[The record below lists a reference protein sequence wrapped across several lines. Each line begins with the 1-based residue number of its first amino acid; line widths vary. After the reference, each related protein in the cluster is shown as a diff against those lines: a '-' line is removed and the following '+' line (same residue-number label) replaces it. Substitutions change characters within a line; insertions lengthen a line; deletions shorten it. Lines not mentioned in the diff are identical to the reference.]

1 MLFKTTSLI
10 IRNKEMSKLQENP
23 LLNIKDL
30 PDYSKIKA
38 KHIEPALDEMLK
50 KGRALTQL
58 LLEENKSYTW
68 SNLIEPLEISDNE
81 MSRMW
86 SPISHMNGVVN
97 TPELRDAYNACLPKL
112 SEYSTEMG
120 QNKALFEAIQQIQ
133 DKQDELG
140 LDSAQRKSLED
151 SLKGFRLSGVD
162 LPEDKKKQY
171 GEISKKLSTLTS
183 GYSDNVLDATNA
195 WTKQIN
201 DKSALVGLPETAIEQ
216 AAESAKQ
223 REQENWLLTLE
234 FPSYYAVMTYADDR
248 KLREEM
254 YRAYSTRASDQ
265 GDSTLD
271 TYQLDTCQLDNSENM
286 GNILQLRQD
295 KARLLGF
302 DSFANLSLDTKMAE
316 SPNQVLEFLAEL
328 AEKSLPFAKK
338 EMQELKEFA
347 KQTLALDDLQAW
359 DLGYVSEKLKQQ
371 RYSISDEDLKPY
383 FPVDNVLAGLFQ
395 LVEKLYKVSIKQNK
409 DQASWHKD
417 VRFYEI
423 FDASGELKAR
433 FYLDLYARQHKR
445 GGAWMADFCSRFK
458 QGQTLQTPVAFMTC
472 NSAAPAGGK
481 PALFTHDEVI
491 TLFHEFG
498 HGLHHMMTQV
508 DYLDISGISG
518 VEWDAVEL
526 PSQFMENWCW
536 QREALDMFATH
547 YETGNKIPDEL
558 FDKMQAARHFQSAMG
573 MVRQLEFS
581 IFDMRMHMDTSIK
594 NAQQIQAILDKTRSE
609 VAVSIPPSFNRFQH
623 GFSHIFAGGYAAG
636 YYSYKWAEVLSA
648 DAFARFEEE
657 GLFNEQVGKDF
668 LTEILEVGGSR
679 PAMESFKAF
688 RGREPKV
695 DALLKHSGLE
705 KAGLEQAGL
714 AT

>member
-1 MLFKTTSLI
+1 
-10 IRNKEMSKLQENP
+10 MSNP
-23 LLNIKDL
+23 LLNIQDL
-30 PDYSKIKA
+30 PNYSDIKA
-38 KHIEPALDEMLK
+38 EHIEPALDEMLK
-50 KGRALTQL
+50 EGRALTKS
-58 LLEENKSYTW
+58 LLEENDSYTW
-68 SNLIEPLEISDNE
+68 DNLIEPLEIADNE

-140 LDSAQRKSLED
+140 LDSAQQKSLDD

-183 GYSDNVLDATNA
+183 QYSDNVLDATNA
-195 WTKQIN
+195 WTKQID
-201 DKSALVGLPETAIEQ
+201 DKSALAGLPETAIEQ

-248 KLREEM
+248 NLREQM

-265 GDSTLD
+265 GDRS
-271 TYQLDTCQLDNSENM
+271 LDNSENM

-302 DSFANLSLDTKMAE
+302 ESFANLSLDTKMAE
-316 SPNQVLEFLAEL
+316 SPNQVLDFLAEL

-338 EMQELKEFA
+338 EMQELKDFA
-347 KQTLALDDLQAW
+347 KQTLDLDDLQAW

-395 LVEKLYKVSIKQNK
+395 LVEKLYNVSIKQNK
-409 DQASWHKD
+409 NQASWHDD

-423 FDASGELKAR
+423 FDSSGDLKAR

-458 QGQTLQTPVAFMTC
+458 MGSTLQTPVAFMTC

-536 QREALDMFATH
+536 QREALDMFAAH
-547 YETGNKIPDEL
+547 YETGEKIPNAL

-581 IFDMRMHMDTSIK
+581 IFDMRMHMDTSIN
-594 NAQQIQAILDKTRSE
+594 NAEQIQVILDKTRSE

-657 GLFNEQVGKDF
+657 GLFNQTVGESF
-668 LTEILEVGGSR
+668 LKEVLEVGGSR
-679 PAMESFKAF
+679 TAMESFKAF
-688 RGREPKV
+688 RGREPSV
-695 DALLKHSGLE
+695 DALLKHSGL
-705 KAGLEQAGL
+705 AA
-714 AT
+714 